1 MERYALQLLRCYLGD
16 ELDPEIEI
24 KMLQDGILGWD
35 CGKVTHVGDVFDEN
49 SLLRANRSQEVL
61 AHQTYSLNMPSL

>member
-24 KMLQDGILGWD
+24 KMLQDGDPGLGLWQSD
-35 CGKVTHVGDVFDEN
+35 SCW
-49 SLLRANRSQEVL
+49 
-61 AHQTYSLNMPSL
+61 